1 MKHKYIANVIT
12 KMFFFGLSMKFWSG
26 DQQFTASPPGESAGG
41 IPVFQIID
49 CEDMSLLG
57 HKFAVA
63 TFPFYLGRSQ
73 DNDIIFQELS
83 VSRAHAK
90 ITCHENKIFI
100 QDRGSK
106 YGTLVNGEKLGSQP
120 IPLAGGDEIRLGAKT
135 VFKLTFGDLYETID
149 SRKNKT
155 TITNDLSSEITMLR
169 LRDLE

>member
-1 MKHKYIANVIT
+1 MRYQYGLNVIARI
-12 KMFFFGLSMKFWSG
+12 FLFGLSMKFWSG
-26 DQQFTASPPGESAGG
+26 DQQFATSSSDKSTGD
-41 IPVFQIID
+41 IPVFQITE
-49 CEDMSLLG
+49 CEDVSLRG
-57 HKFAVA
+57 HKFAVI
-63 TFPFYLGRSQ
+63 TYPFYIGRAL
-73 DNDIIFQELS
+73 DNDIVVQELS

-155 TITNDLSSEITMLR
+155 TISNDLSSEITMLR